1 MAKTPMKTA
10 KAAAKAPKK
19 NTNIVE
25 IPVLQ
30 HKIDDDELYNF
41 KVDSIVIDK
50 RKSQIHL
57 IRFETSESGL
67 SPTCAA
73 FIDGVY
79 YHLNLSFRDAYRLIF
94 S

>member
-1 MAKTPMKTA
+1 MPAKKDS
-10 KAAAKAPKK
+10 AAKAPKK

-50 RKSQIHL
+50 RKSTIHL
-57 IRFETSESGL
+57 VKFETSESGL
-67 SPTCAA
+67 SATCAA
-73 FIDGVY
+73 YIDGVY
-79 YHLNLSFRDAYRLIF
+79 YHLNLSFRDARKCLF
-94 S
+94 G